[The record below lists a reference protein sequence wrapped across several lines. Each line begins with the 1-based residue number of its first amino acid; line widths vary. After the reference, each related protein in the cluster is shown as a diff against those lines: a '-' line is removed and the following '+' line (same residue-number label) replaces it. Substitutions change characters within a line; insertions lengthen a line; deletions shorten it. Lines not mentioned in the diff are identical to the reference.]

1 MCVVASA
8 EGELLDAEVIRD
20 EPVAA
25 SLPRVLG
32 RMLAAVDTAVVVV
45 TGPGTYTGVRAGMA
59 AALGIADARNLP
71 LYGVGALE
79 VVASGDPEAAARDWV
94 VSDAGRGALYVAR
107 VRDAAHATRVGAG
120 AFDVGGL
127 RLVSGDGG
135 AGANVLGA
143 GVSESDAGG
152 ARVLSSD
159 VIDLAVVVMID
170 PALALARSVPLA
182 LSRPALDRAGLT
194 AVYVD

>member
-1 MCVVASA
+1 VCVVASA
-8 EGELLDAEVIRD
+8 EGDLLDAEVIRD

-25 SLPRVLG
+25 SLPRVLE

-79 VVASGDPEAAARDWV
+79 VVARGDPEANGEDWV
-94 VSDAGRGALYVAR
+94 VSDAGRGALYLAR
-107 VRDAAHATRVGAG
+107 VRDAAHATRVRADS
-120 AFDVGGL
+120 FDGGGL
-127 RLVSGDGG
+127 RLVSGESD
-135 AGANVLGA
+135 AGA
-143 GVSESDAGG
+143 GVPGGEFDAGG

-170 PALALARSVPLA
+170 PALALARAVPLA
-182 LSRPALDRAGLT
+182 LSRAALDREGLT